1 MKKVLTIII
10 LLVAITQTS
19 WAYDFAS
26 SYNGKTLFYNITNS
40 STHTVAVTYQNTSS
54 PRYSN
59 LSGIVVIPSTVT
71 YGGTTYSVTS
81 IGDNAFYSC
90 SSITSVTIPE
100 SITSIGAKA
109 FNWCTSLA
117 TVNFNA
123 TNCTT
128 MQYYSNC
135 PVFYNCTALT
145 TLNIGSNVTTIP
157 ERAFYG
163 CSSLTNINLP
173 ASISSIGAY
182 AFYECSS
189 ITGAIVIPAAMTT
202 ISEYAF
208 YSCSSITSVTIPE
221 SITSIG
227 AKAFNWCTSLA
238 TVNFNATNC
247 TMMQYYSNCP
257 VFYNCTALTTLNI
270 GSNVTTI
277 PERAFYDC
285 SHLTS
290 LNLPAS
296 VSSIGA
302 YAFGGCTAITGIHA
316 HRATPPTL
324 NSSNP
329 FLNISS
335 SKPVY
340 VPCGSLD
347 SYYSSWTY
355 FTNISEEFAYTVS
368 ASSSNTTRGSV
379 SIVTA
384 PTCTSANAKVQA
396 TANTG
401 YQFDHWSNGS
411 TSNPYTFTVT
421 KDTNL
426 IAYFTPINYTITV
439 TSDTPAFGSASGGG
453 VFPYNTQTS
462 ITATP
467 NEGCRFT
474 QWNDGNTS
482 NPRTITISG
491 NATYTAYFTNQH
503 TITVLSGNQNMGSAS
518 GGGTYAYNTTV
529 TITATPNQGY
539 EFTQWNDGNTS
550 NPRTITITGSATYT
564 AAFSPINY
572 TITVVSGEPTMG
584 DVSGSGSF
592 PYNSQTTIV
601 ATPNEHY
608 EFTQWNDGNTSN
620 PRTISIA
627 GNATYTAHFSIQHH
641 TLNVVSNSNTMGTT
655 TGSGTYEYN
664 TMVTI
669 AATPNQGYEFTQWN
683 DGNTSN
689 PRTITVTCDTN
700 FTATFAPID
709 YQITVLSGNPSMGS
723 VSGSGTFPFNSQT
736 TISATP
742 NYGYQFTH
750 WNDGNTTNPRTITI
764 AGAATYTASFE
775 PLDYTI
781 TVNPNNQSWG
791 TTSGSGSYEYN
802 TTATITATP
811 NQGYEFTQWNDG
823 NTSNPRAIIVT
834 RDTNFT
840 ATFAPIDY
848 TITVNSDDPQMGSVS
863 GGGTYPYNSQVTITA
878 TPNEH
883 YNFIQ
888 WNDGNTTRQRSITVT
903 GNATYTAYFAPKNYT
918 INVVSH
924 NNNMGTTTGSGT
936 YEYGA
941 SVIISAEPFSGY
953 AFSHWSD
960 NSNASRIRTVTVNG
974 NATYTAYFVES
985 QGIDDISAEELK
997 VYSRGMEIV
1006 IEGAEN
1012 SDGLIYDIMGRIVHK
1027 GRIEGPIHVN
1037 NMGVYMVK
1045 IGDRQPL
1052 KVVVR

>member
-59 LSGIVVIPSTVT
+59 LSGDVVIPSTVT

-81 IGDNAFYSC
+81 IEENAFYGC
-90 SSITSVTIPE
+90 SSITSVTISE
-100 SITSIGAKA
+100 NITSIGYQA
-109 FNWCTSLA
+109 FNNCSNLA

-123 TNCTT
+123 TNCTSMPIT
-128 MQYYSNC
+128 YSYEY
-135 PVFYNCTALT
+135 PVFNGCNSLN

-157 ERAFYG
+157 DYAFYL
-163 CSSLTNINLP
+163 CSSLTNLNLS

-182 AFYECSS
+182 AFYGCSS
-189 ITGAIVIPAAMTT
+189 ITGAIVIPEAMTT
-202 ISEYAF
+202 ISDHSF
-208 YSCSSITSVTIPE
+208 YGCSSITSVTISE
-221 SITSIG
+221 NITSIG
-227 AKAFNWCTSLA
+227 YQAFNNCSNLA

-247 TMMQYYSNCP
+247 TSMPITYSYEYP
-257 VFYNCTALTTLNI
+257 VFNGCNSLNTLNI

-277 PERAFYDC
+277 PDYAFYYC

-302 YAFGGCTAITGIHA
+302 YAFRGCTAITGIHA

-335 SKPVY
+335 STPVY

-379 SIVTA
+379 SIVTT
-384 PTCTSANAKVQA
+384 PTCTSANAKVRA

-664 TMVTI
+664 TTVTI
-669 AATPNQGYEFTQWN
+669 AATPNQGYEFTRWN

-689 PRTITVTCDTN
+689 PRT
-700 FTATFAPID
+700 
-709 YQITVLSGNPSMGS
+709 
-723 VSGSGTFPFNSQT
+723 
-736 TISATP
+736 
-742 NYGYQFTH
+742 
-750 WNDGNTTNPRTITI
+750 
-764 AGAATYTASFE
+764 
-775 PLDYTI
+775 
-781 TVNPNNQSWG
+781 
-791 TTSGSGSYEYN
+791 
-802 TTATITATP
+802 
-811 NQGYEFTQWNDG
+811 
-823 NTSNPRAIIVT
+823 IIVT

-848 TITVNSDDPQMGSVS
+848 TITVNSDDPQIGSVS
-863 GGGTYPYNSQVTITA
+863 GGGTYPFNSHITITA

-1027 GRIEGPIHVN
+1027 GRIEGPIHVK